1 MLVLTPLEL
10 VLIPV
15 LADVEMVWMPAELVE
30 IPLLADV
37 EMVWIPA
44 ELTATPDLFVLML
57 RMLML
62 IDEVF
67 IDMFVEI

>member
-15 LADVEMVWMPAELVE
+15 LADVEIVWMPAE
-30 IPLLADV
+30 
-37 EMVWIPA
+37 
-44 ELTATPDLFVLML
+44 FVLIL
-57 RMLML
+57 RMLIL

>member
-1 MLVLTPLEL
+1 M
-10 VLIPV
+10 
-15 LADVEMVWMPAELVE
+15 
-30 IPLLADV
+30 
-37 EMVWIPA
+37 PA

-57 RMLML
+57 RMLVL